1 MDILSECSILVLEGS
16 IYVHFILFI
25 SIGVLMPSDSCVT
38 STAILISNPA
48 NDGPKIMNK
57 EICRK
62 NCDTLKMALS
72 KGGWKCG
79 MVLFRNG

>member
-1 MDILSECSILVLEGS
+1 
-16 IYVHFILFI
+16 
-25 SIGVLMPSDSCVT
+25 MPSNSCLT

-48 NDGPKIMNK
+48 NDGPKIIN
-57 EICRK
+57 EECRK
-62 NCDTLKMALS
+62 NLHTLKMALS